1 MKSSEEALRK
11 RGMAGEEDIKLLES
25 LSTEDIF
32 RKINST
38 SPSERS
44 AAVII
49 LRSRCN
55 MENKEYIFLLLER
68 LKKEKSLY
76 TKIEICNT
84 LEKGNKTVALMMC
97 NYLGSIG
104 NNQHLTIPNT
114 VSRKKSFPLQRDI
127 IARSLG
133 KMDKEV
139 FPTLL
144 EQLNILDRTKI
155 SELLDAI
162 GYIAFYNP
170 DLANPENFG
179 YILNTYEKYK
189 EDMLIVWKITLC
201 CSGFPMKESI
211 ELLNHIQCEYSHPT
225 IKAEA
230 ERSLKLNLSSRA

>member
-11 RGMAGEEDIKLLES
+11 RGMAGEEDIKLLER

-32 RKINST
+32 MKINST
-38 SPSERS
+38 VPAERS

-55 MENKEYIFLLLER
+55 MEDKEYIFLLLER

-104 NNQHLTIPNT
+104 SNQHLTIANT

-133 KMDKEV
+133 RMDKEV
-139 FPTLL
+139 FSVLL
-144 EQLNILDRTKI
+144 KQLKILDRTKI

-162 GYIAFYNP
+162 GYMAFYNP

-179 YILNTYEKYK
+179 HILDTYEKYR
-189 EDMLIVWKITLC
+189 EDMLIVWKIALC

-211 ELLNHIQCEYSHPT
+211 ELLSHIQCEYSHPT

-230 ERSLKLNLSSRA
+230 ERSLKLIKK